1 MGKNCIDCGV
11 VIKTWTDPTHF
22 PEEKIKPL
30 FQALKI
36 SDSVVEKM
44 QEKDILCKK
53 CGNKA
58 FCRHAV
64 VIYNHNKSQL
74 LPEEF
79 EALLKT
85 GEDWITIAQA
95 ELPSSSQ
102 TQIPETTPVNT
113 GMTTPSISTNNKTG
127 KITTAEELTRLT
139 DFRHDQTK
147 AQWNKNGIVQYKD
160 DGIAILQ
167 RRWGQQVQFIVACS
181 QVTKE
186 GYRLMVIDEGKEGS
200 TGTFSGGVN
209 AYFYFQRMDYV
220 R

>member
-44 QEKDILCKK
+44 QKKDILCKK

-102 TQIPETTPVNT
+102 TQSFSLTFLTLNRLLLIT
-113 GMTTPSISTNNKTG
+113 GEPIQFFSIMLS
-127 KITTAEELTRLT
+127 TRL
-139 DFRHDQTK
+139 
-147 AQWNKNGIVQYKD
+147 
-160 DGIAILQ
+160 
-167 RRWGQQVQFIVACS
+167 
-181 QVTKE
+181 
-186 GYRLMVIDEGKEGS
+186 
-200 TGTFSGGVN
+200 
-209 AYFYFQRMDYV
+209 
-220 R
+220 